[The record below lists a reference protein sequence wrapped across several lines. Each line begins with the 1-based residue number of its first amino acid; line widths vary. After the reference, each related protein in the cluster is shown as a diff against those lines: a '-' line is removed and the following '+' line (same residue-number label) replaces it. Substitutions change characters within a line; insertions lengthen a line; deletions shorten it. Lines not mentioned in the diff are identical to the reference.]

1 LKFEIFRMEKIVY
14 ENYSE
19 LSLKTAEQI
28 ATIILEKPDAL
39 LCFPAGDTSVG
50 TFNHLIELNKAG
62 KISFK
67 HCKIVGLDEWTNLG
81 KSKNENC
88 FSFLKKHLFDH
99 IDYSLENLCFF
110 DGESADLKGDCNK
123 TDQFIRENGP
133 IDMVLLGVGMNGHLG
148 LNEPGTSFNL
158 YSHIV
163 DLDDVTKIVGQKY
176 FTDDVSLTGGISL
189 GVKYFMEAKTV
200 ILQLNGEKKAE
211 IVKHLIESEI
221 TTDFPVSVLKSHK
234 NAFLL
239 LDKEASKYL

>member
-1 LKFEIFRMEKIVY
+1 MEKIVY

-28 ATIILEKPDAL
+28 AAIILEEPDAL

-50 TFNHLIELNKAG
+50 TFNHLIEMNKAG

-81 KSKNENC
+81 KMRSENC

-99 IDYSLENLCFF
+99 IDFSPENLCFF
-110 DGESADLKGDCNK
+110 DGESVDLERECRK
-123 TDQFIRENGP
+123 TDEFIKKYGP
-133 IDMVLLGVGMNGHLG
+133 IDVMLLGAGMNGHMG
-148 LNEPGTSFNL
+148 LNEPGTSFDL

-163 DLDDVTKIVGQKY
+163 ELDGVTKIVGKKY
-176 FTDDVSLTGGISL
+176 FAGEVNLTGGISL
-189 GVKYFMEAKTV
+189 GIKYIMEAKTV
-200 ILQLNGEKKAE
+200 ILQLNGGKKAGV
-211 IVKHLIESEI
+211 VKQLIESEI
-221 TTDFPVSVLKSHK
+221 STDFPASVLKSHK

-239 LDKEASKYL
+239 LDKEASINL

>member
-1 LKFEIFRMEKIVY
+1 MEKIVY
-14 ENYSE
+14 KNYSE

-28 ATIILEKPDAL
+28 AVIILEKPDAL
-39 LCFPAGDTSVG
+39 LCFPAGDTPVG
-50 TFNHLIELNKAG
+50 TFNHLIEMNKAG

-81 KSKNENC
+81 TNRNENC

-99 IDYSLENLCFF
+99 IDYSSENLCFF
-110 DGESADLKGDCNK
+110 DGESADLVGECNK

-148 LNEPGTSFNL
+148 LNEPGTSFDL

-163 DLDDVTKIVGQKY
+163 DLDDVTKIVGKKY
-176 FTDDVSLTGGISL
+176 FTADVSLTGGISL

-221 TTDFPVSVLKSHK
+221 TTYFPASVLKSHK

>member
-1 LKFEIFRMEKIVY
+1 MEKIVY
-14 ENYSE
+14 KNYSE
-19 LSLKTAEQI
+19 LSLKTAQQI
-28 ATIILEKPDAL
+28 AAIVLEKPDAL

-62 KISFK
+62 KVSFK
-67 HCKIVGLDEWTNLG
+67 HCKIVGLDEWTKLG
-81 KSKNENC
+81 KSRNENC

-99 IDYSLENLCFF
+99 IDYSSENLCFF
-110 DGESADLKGDCNK
+110 DGESADLERECNK

-148 LNEPGTSFNL
+148 LNEPGTSFDL

-163 DLDDVTKIVGQKY
+163 DLDDVTKIVGKKY
-176 FTDDVSLTGGISL
+176 FTGDVSLTGGISL

-221 TTDFPVSVLKSHK
+221 TTDFPASALKSHK